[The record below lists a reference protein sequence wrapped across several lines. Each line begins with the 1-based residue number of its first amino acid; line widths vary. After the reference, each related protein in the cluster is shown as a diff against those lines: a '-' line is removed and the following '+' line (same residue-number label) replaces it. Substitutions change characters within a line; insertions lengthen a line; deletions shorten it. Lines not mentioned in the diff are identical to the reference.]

1 MTVVKKKREE
11 KRRSRS
17 RWCRSFDRKRSGLQV
32 SLANVSRVG
41 NARKKKGRKKKICWL
56 LIFQQGVATKRD
68 ETRPDFS
75 FVRMSRLLRRLSG
88 RVEARGRPNQVS
100 LSLPRIPLP
109 GGPTRAH
116 PAVSKWLSLTFSLFF
131 FSHHC
136 SPFQTHTHTHFLPH
150 HHTHPLSPTPSLH
163 HFSGMRRHFL
173 SRPVLK
179 QHMCVCDSGYVI
191 HQRLLH
197 TTSKYLSRHPPE
209 REKKLPIWT
218 SHLPE
223 MNGPGYTTEGT
234 NPAGCEERQGEVLEW
249 GELSL
254 IICQQSVTSLRMGHW
269 QF

>member
-1 MTVVKKKREE
+1 MVPVFRPQTVGIAGVTGQCFPSGKRE
-11 KRRSRS
+11 
-17 RWCRSFDRKRSGLQV
+17 
-32 SLANVSRVG
+32 
-41 NARKKKGRKKKICWL
+41 KKKGRKKKICWL

-179 QHMCVCDSGYVI
+179 QHMCVCVCVI
-191 HQRLLH
+191 RA
-197 TTSKYLSRHPPE
+197 TSSTSAFSIQHLNIYHDTHP
-209 REKKLPIWT
+209 REKKNSLSGLPI
-218 SHLPE
+218 SQ
-223 MNGPGYTTEGT
+223 
-234 NPAGCEERQGEVLEW
+234 R
-249 GELSL
+249 
-254 IICQQSVTSLRMGHW
+254 
-269 QF
+269 

>member
-1 MTVVKKKREE
+1 MFPEWETREKKRPKKK
-11 KRRSRS
+11 KLLAPYFSTRRRYKTRRDTAGLLVRANESS
-17 RWCRSFDRKRSGLQV
+17 SSKTLRKGGSERKTQS
-32 SLANVSRVG
+32 SL
-41 NARKKKGRKKKICWL
+41 
-56 LIFQQGVATKRD
+56 
-68 ETRPDFS
+68 
-75 FVRMSRLLRRLSG
+75 
-88 RVEARGRPNQVS
+88 S

-179 QHMCVCDSGYVI
+179 QHMCVCVCDSGYVI

>member
-136 SPFQTHTHTHFLPH
+136 SPFQTHTHTHTSY
-150 HHTHPLSPTPSLH
+150 HTITHI
-163 HFSGMRRHFL
+163 L
-173 SRPVLK
+173 SRQLPAFIISRE
-179 QHMCVCDSGYVI
+179 CVAI
-191 HQRLLH
+191 F
-197 TTSKYLSRHPPE
+197 
-209 REKKLPIWT
+209 
-218 SHLPE
+218 
-223 MNGPGYTTEGT
+223 
-234 NPAGCEERQGEVLEW
+234 
-249 GELSL
+249 SL
-254 IICQQSVTSLRMGHW
+254 GLY
-269 QF
+269 